1 MLCMNPSAGSFL
13 YYSTNKKGNLSKRI
27 IEEYTHKEVL
37 SKTFEGLSNQIENIK
52 DENISS
58 DLRIK
63 LLYNILEVNSENPG
77 KLISDY
83 NKSDHPVMDALDKSI
98 KLSNAVTK
106 LAKIPGFS
114 KLAVA
119 LDHKSK
125 AIIKEQ
131 EIRANAALEGLTN
144 GSGNNGSV

>member
-1 MLCMNPSAGSFL
+1 MNPSAGSFL

>member
-1 MLCMNPSAGSFL
+1 
-13 YYSTNKKGNLSKRI
+13 LSK
-27 IEEYTHKEVL
+27 
-37 SKTFEGLSNQIENIK
+37 QIENIN
-52 DENISS
+52 DSDISG

-83 NKSDHPVMDALDKSI
+83 NKSDHPLMDALDKSI

-114 KLAVA
+114 RITASLER
-119 LDHKSK
+119 KS
-125 AIIKEQ
+125 Q
-131 EIRANAALEGLTN
+131 EILKEEAKKADAAINSLDK
-144 GSGNNGSV
+144 